1 MAKTAKIVL
10 GIVKAVVALGVVAV
24 FGVLI
29 WFKGWLPA
37 VEAPKSFP
45 QVQGE
50 LHIAGL
56 EGKVEVIR
64 DKMGVPHIYA
74 SSGHDLYFAQGFV
87 HAQERFWQMDFW
99 RHLGSGTLAEM
110 FGKGQI
116 RTDAFLRTLGWARV
130 AKAEWEDLSPG
141 GKAGLQAYV
150 DGVNAWLKDHS
161 GDRASLEYVI
171 LGLLSPDYRIAP
183 WTPVD
188 SLTWGK
194 AMAWDL
200 GGNMDDDI
208 ARAVLG
214 RTLSP
219 AQVADLYPAYP
230 ADYPVI
236 VPKIGEN
243 VPAPLSAPSGP
254 AAVSAVSAVSAAT
267 PAASPPAA
275 LLPGD
280 PRSARALA
288 AGDDRA
294 AEAAKNVAAGIAA
307 GLDRAAANLSLAS
320 AVLGQPSPDIGS
332 NSWVVAGSRTATG
345 KPLLANDM
353 HLGIQMPSIW
363 FENDLHSTGSATEKP
378 IDVTG
383 FSFVGVPGVVAG
395 HNARVA
401 WAFTNLGP
409 DVQDLFIEKINPA
422 NPDQYE
428 YKGKWIN
435 FETRTETLRI
445 AGGKTVPLKVRVSR
459 HGPIISD
466 TYGPLEA
473 AVDPKAGSPMRYAE
487 SGPLP
492 DTYAVALEWTA
503 LSPGTPFEA
512 IWGFNTASN
521 WKEFREA
528 AKGFAVPPQNLV
540 YADVDGNIGYQT
552 PGEIPIRAKGDGSL
566 PVPGWTGDYDWTGFI
581 PFEKLPW
588 VYNPQSGYIVTANNK
603 ASPRDFPYL
612 ITNDWDYGQRAE
624 RISEM
629 IVSAP
634 GKIDASYITGM
645 QGDATNLNARA
656 LLPILL
662 GVKLDPSLSAIRD
675 RVLKNWDYIER
686 ADATAPV
693 LFETF
698 WVHLLHDTFA
708 GKLPAAYMPE
718 GGSRWYEVM
727 RNLAAQPDSAW
738 WDDKSTTDKV
748 EHRDDIFARAFA
760 EAVGELSKKYGKDLA
775 SLPAWSSL
783 HQATFRNQTL
793 GESGVAFIEELF
805 NRGPFPV
812 GGGKSVV
819 DATGW
824 VVGKGFG
831 VDWLPS
837 EREVVDLSN
846 LDASLAVHTTGES
859 GHAYNK
865 HYDDMIPLWAK
876 VKNTHMWWNRS
887 SVEKNAESTLTL
899 LP

>member
-1 MAKTAKIVL
+1 MAKATRIVL
-10 GIVKAVVALGVVAV
+10 GIVKAIVALAAVAV
-24 FGVLI
+24 FGIFI

-50 LHIAGL
+50 LRVSGL
-56 EGKVEVIR
+56 NGKVEVLR
-64 DKMGVPHIYA
+64 DKLGVPHIYA
-74 SSGHDLYFAQGFV
+74 ASSHDLYFAQGFV
-87 HAQERFWQMDFW
+87 HAQERFWQMDTW
-99 RHLGSGTLAEM
+99 RHIGSGTLSEM
-110 FGKGQI
+110 FGKGQLK
-116 RTDAFLRTLGWARV
+116 TDAFLRTLGWARV
-130 AKAEWEDLSPG
+130 AEAEWEGLSPDG
-141 GKAGLQAYV
+141 RAGLQAYV
-150 DGVNAWLKDHS
+150 DGVNAWLKDHV

-214 RTLSP
+214 RTLTS
-219 AQVADLYPAYP
+219 AQLADLYPDYP
-230 ADYPVI
+230 SDFPVI

-243 VPAPLSAPSGP
+243 APALAEGK
-254 AAVSAVSAVSAAT
+254 ATKVESAVSEGAKVPVGMAPDFAVGIAYGLEQ
-267 PAASPPAA
+267 AAS
-275 LLPGD
+275 
-280 PRSARALA
+280 
-288 AGDDRA
+288 
-294 AEAAKNVAAGIAA
+294 
-307 GLDRAAANLSLAS
+307 NLSLAS
-320 AVLGQPSPDIGS
+320 AVLGQHSPDIGS
-332 NSWVVAGSRTATG
+332 NSWVVGGSRTVTG

-363 FENDLHSTGSATEKP
+363 FENDLHSSGSKGEKP

-428 YKGKWIN
+428 YKGKWVD
-435 FETRTETLRI
+435 FQTRNETLKV
-445 AGGKTVPLKVRVSR
+445 AGGKSVELKVRVSL

-466 TYGPLEA
+466 TYGPLAA
-473 AVDPKAGSPMRYAE
+473 AVDPKASAPMRYAE

-492 DTYAVALEWTA
+492 EKYAVALEWTA

-512 IWGFNTASN
+512 IWGFNKASN

-528 AKGFAVPPQNLV
+528 ARGFAVPAQNLL

-566 PVPGWTGDYDWTGFI
+566 PVPGWTGDYDWKGFI
-581 PFEKLPW
+581 PFDKLPW
-588 VYNPQSGYIVTANNK
+588 VYNPQSGYIVTANNR
-603 ASPRDFPYL
+603 ASPRDYPYL
-612 ITNDWDYGQRAE
+612 ITRDWDYGQRAE

-629 IVSAP
+629 ITSAP
-634 GKIDASYITGM
+634 GKIDASYITSM
-645 QGDATNLNARA
+645 HGDATNLNARA

-662 GVKLDPSLSAIRD
+662 GIELDPSLSAVRD
-675 RVLKNWDYIER
+675 KFLKNWDYQEKGG
-686 ADATAPV
+686 ATAPV

-698 WVHLLHDTFA
+698 WVHLLDDTFA
-708 GKLPAAYMPE
+708 GKLPVAYMPE
-718 GGSRWYEVM
+718 GGSRWYAVM
-727 RNLAAQPDSAW
+727 RNLAAQPDSPW
-738 WDDKSTTDKV
+738 WDDKATTDKV
-748 EHRDDIFARAFA
+748 EKRDDIFAKAFA
-760 EAVGELSKKYGKDLA
+760 EAVAELSKNDGKNLA
-775 SLPAWSSL
+775 GLPAWGKL
-783 HQATFRNQTL
+783 HVATFRNQTL
-793 GESGVAFIEELF
+793 GKSGVSLIEDLF

-812 GGGKSVV
+812 SGGKSVV

-824 VVGKGFG
+824 SVGKGFG

-859 GHAYNK
+859 GHAFAK
-865 HYDDMIPLWAK
+865 HYDDMIPLWDK
-876 VKNTHMWWNRS
+876 VENAHMWWDRS
-887 SVEKNAESTLTL
+887 SVEKNAEATLTMM
-899 LP
+899 P